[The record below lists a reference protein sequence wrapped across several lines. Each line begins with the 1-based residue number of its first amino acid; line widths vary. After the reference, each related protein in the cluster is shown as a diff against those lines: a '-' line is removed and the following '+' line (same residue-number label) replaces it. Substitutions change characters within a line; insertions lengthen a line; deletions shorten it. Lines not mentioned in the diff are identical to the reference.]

1 MEADIIAIGSEMLTP
16 GRIDTNSLW
25 LTERLNRRGIEVA
38 RKCIVGDDPTRLT
51 LELGRSREASQV
63 VIVTGGLGPTLDDL
77 TRECAAAAVG
87 RSLVFHPEI
96 LIWIEER
103 FKSFGRAMTEN
114 NKKQAD
120 VLAGAEIL
128 RNPNGTAPGQFF
140 EDEQGMLFLLPGPPR
155 ELKPLFIGECEP
167 RLDRLPSPWQYHTAT
182 LRIAGIGESDVDS
195 RIGPIYSAE
204 ERAVTTILAA
214 PSDIQLHIRGRAGS
228 LDEARQI
235 ADAVASK
242 VRAELGD
249 HVYADRDDPLEV
261 VVGDLLRGRGLK
273 LGLAESCTG
282 GLLAQRITS
291 VPGSSDYFVGGFV
304 SYSIDAKA
312 DWLGVSRDLIMEHGP
327 VSEPV
332 AESMAVRARDAAGGA
347 GKAIGAAITGLAG
360 PAGDT
365 AEEPPVGTV
374 FMSVADENGVVV
386 KMQQFN
392 GDRERVRSL
401 AAQSTLDMIRR
412 RVLGLL

>member
-1 MEADIIAIGSEMLTP
+1 MEAEIIAIGSEMLTP

-38 RKCIVGDDPTRLT
+38 RKCIVGDDPARLT
-51 LELGRSREASQV
+51 LELRRAREASQV

-77 TRECAAAAVG
+77 TRECAAEAVG
-87 RSLVFHPEI
+87 RGLSSHPEI
-96 LIWIEER
+96 IGWIEER

-120 VLAGAEIL
+120 VLDGAEVL
-128 RNPNGTAPGQFF
+128 RNPNGTAPGQFY
-140 EDEQGMLFLLPGPPR
+140 EDDHGMLFLMPGPPR
-155 ELKPLFIGECEP
+155 ELKPLFVAECEP

-204 ERAVTTILAA
+204 ERATTTILAA
-214 PSDIQLHIRGRAGS
+214 PSDIQLHIRGRAES
-228 LDEARQI
+228 IEEARGI
-235 ADAVASK
+235 ADTVAQK
-242 VRAELGD
+242 VREELGS
-249 HVYADRDDPLEV
+249 HVYADQDDPLEV
-261 VVGDLLRGRGLK
+261 VVGNLLRDRGLK

-291 VPGSSDYFVGGFV
+291 VPGSSAYFVGGFV
-304 SYSIDAKA
+304 SYSVDAKA
-312 DWLGVSRDLIMEHGP
+312 DWLGVSRELIEEHGP

-332 AESMAVRARDAAGGA
+332 AEAMALRARDAAA
-347 GKAIGAAITGLAG
+347 GSGSAIGAAITGLAG
-360 PAGDT
+360 PDGDG
-365 AEEPPVGTV
+365 AAEPPVGTV
-374 FMSVADENGVVV
+374 FMAVADEQGAVVQL
-386 KMQQFN
+386 KKFS
-392 GDRERVRSL
+392 GDRERIRSL
-401 AAQSTLDMIRR
+401 AAQSTLEMIRR